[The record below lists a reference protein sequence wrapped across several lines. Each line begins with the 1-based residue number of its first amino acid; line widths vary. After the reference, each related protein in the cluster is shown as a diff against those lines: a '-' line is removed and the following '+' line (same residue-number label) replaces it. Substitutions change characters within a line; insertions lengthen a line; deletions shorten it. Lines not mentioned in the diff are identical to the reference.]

1 MKLYNMK
8 NDIYNRLDE
17 DKSLT
22 DAEKREIYQ
31 EEKEQSQQEWV
42 DENW

>member
-1 MKLYNMK
+1 MNKDL
-8 NDIYNRLDE
+8 YNRLDE
-17 DKSLT
+17 DENLT

-31 EEKEQSQQEWV
+31 EEKEQAQQEWI